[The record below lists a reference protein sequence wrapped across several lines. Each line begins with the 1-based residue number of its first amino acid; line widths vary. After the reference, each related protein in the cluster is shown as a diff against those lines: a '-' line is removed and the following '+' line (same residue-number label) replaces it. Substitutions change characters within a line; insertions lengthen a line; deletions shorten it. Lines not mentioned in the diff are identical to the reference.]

1 MSETTEGIRQ
11 RLLDTTKA
19 IYTDA
24 PMTAATMEEVA
35 KAAGV
40 GRATLY
46 RYFKNRDDLLLAVIE
61 REAVTIARRVEK
73 KISKIDSP
81 GEYIIEG
88 MVQAMAEINKSALLS
103 SILQPGNSSVVNRL
117 LFDSDRLVNIGLEI
131 MLPVVQRAQQTGKL
145 KTNMSFELLVE
156 WILRILT
163 SLVTVPSKQLNSKRA
178 VRDMLYATMLPVLEG

>member
-19 IYTDA
+19 MYTEA
-24 PMTAATMEEVA
+24 PMTGVTMEEVA

-46 RYFKNRDDLLLAVIE
+46 RHFKNRDDLLLAVIE
-61 REAVTIARRVEK
+61 REAVIIAGRVEK

-88 MVQAMAEINKSALLS
+88 MVQAMDEINKSALLS
-103 SILQPGNSSVVNRL
+103 SMLQPRNSSIVNRL

-156 WILRILT
+156 WILRILA

-178 VRDMLYATMLPVLEG
+178 VRDMLYATMLPVLER